1 MRRSKELDSRIAT
14 LFKPYFVRRPKG
26 QCQVLFALTELD
38 ELVDRI
44 IKETERNP

>member
-1 MRRSKELDSRIAT
+1 MKVKPLEGRIAW

-38 ELVDRI
+38 ALVDRI
-44 IKETERNP
+44 IKETERKT